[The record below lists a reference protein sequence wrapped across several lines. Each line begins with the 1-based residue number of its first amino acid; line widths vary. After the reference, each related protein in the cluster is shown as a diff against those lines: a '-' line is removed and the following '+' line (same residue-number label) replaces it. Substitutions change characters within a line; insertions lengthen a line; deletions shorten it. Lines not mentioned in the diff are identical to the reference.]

1 MGYRQTVGS
10 LEFGLIYLYLYCNLQ
25 RKILLFYEPNSPW
38 IGYPTNWKLLAY
50 NPFELLAYNR
60 PYILM
65 DVSMHAWIHVCVYEC
80 MYTLVCIHVHV
91 CIYDTRDFCKNDNV
105 FEGIILINL
114 AMLLFFLV
122 TFHLIITTQGWLLSL
137 VCSTLIHK

>member
-65 DVSMHAWIHVCVYEC
+65 DVSMHAYTYACMNVCTHLCVYMC
-80 MYTLVCIHVHV
+80 MYV
-91 CIYDTRDFCKNDNV
+91 Y
-105 FEGIILINL
+105 
-114 AMLLFFLV
+114 M
-122 TFHLIITTQGWLLSL
+122 TQGTSVKMIMFLKELF
-137 VCSTLIHK
+137 